1 MNSILTDRRDA
12 RLSEGVSMAV
22 PHPVRPTIEPD
33 DSSHSLADVQRRQ
46 QAVCSQTTDE
56 PDDGY
61 KTDIATDVVAPYCCL
76 VQTDVFRSPD
86 CPSIVDRTEAPFSF
100 SGCPFCIFVDSSE
113 PGLPYVLQ
121 LVTEISIRFLNC

>member
-1 MNSILTDRRDA
+1 MVSVF
-12 RLSEGVSMAV
+12 RLVKEKPIVAGWLVFMSTTV
-22 PHPVRPTIEPD
+22 PLPVRPTTEPD
-33 DSSHSLADVQRRQ
+33 DSPHSLADVQRRQ

-61 KTDIATDVVAPYCCL
+61 ETDIATDVVAPCCCL

-100 SGCPFCIFVDSSE
+100 SGCPFCTFVDSMPYHSE
-113 PGLPYVLQ
+113 A
-121 LVTEISIRFLNC
+121 R

>member
-1 MNSILTDRRDA
+1 MST
-12 RLSEGVSMAV
+12 AV
-22 PHPVRPTIEPD
+22 PHPVRPTTEPD
-33 DSSHSLADVQRRQ
+33 DSPHSLADVQRRQ

-61 KTDIATDVVAPYCCL
+61 ETDIATDVVAPCCCL

-100 SGCPFCIFVDSSE
+100 SGCPFCTFVDSNSLTSSWKDSVGDQGFRY
-113 PGLPYVLQ
+113 PSGL
-121 LVTEISIRFLNC
+121 T

>member
-1 MNSILTDRRDA
+1 MNRF
-12 RLSEGVSMAV
+12 LSTAV
-22 PHPVRPTIEPD
+22 PHPVRPTTEPD
-33 DSSHSLADVQRRQ
+33 DSPHSLADVQRRQ

-61 KTDIATDVVAPYCCL
+61 ETDIATDVVAPCCCL

-100 SGCPFCIFVDSSE
+100 SGCPFCTFVDTSAPTYDSR
-113 PGLPYVLQ
+113 GCY
-121 LVTEISIRFLNC
+121 